1 MEFRRYEPEDETS
14 WLKFLS
20 KVQSHS
26 DAWEALYTQKP
37 KFHPECD
44 YILIKDDVIL
54 GVIAG
59 HKVPTQDQEQS
70 VYSIEVLASHPDL
83 LNKGIARTMIAELSR
98 LLPEK
103 SIMTFW
109 TRTAEA
115 KSWYE
120 HCGFNIIDQRTQL
133 YTSPQTKQLNN
144 LVKNTPEGE
153 EANLWCFACPC
164 PIN

>member
-1 MEFRRYEPEDETS
+1 MQTF
-14 WLKFLS
+14 
-20 KVQSHS
+20 S

-37 KFHPECD
+37 NFDEKCD
-44 YILIKDDVIL
+44 YILLKDETII

-59 HKVPTQDQEQS
+59 HKVPNQEADQS
-70 VYSIEVLASHPDL
+70 IYSIEVLASHPDL
-83 LNKGIARTMIAELSR
+83 LNNGIAKTMIAELSR

-109 TRTAEA
+109 TRTPEA

-120 HCGFNIIDQRTQL
+120 HCGFTVIDERTQL
-133 YTSPQTKQLNN
+133 YLSPEPKQLLN
-144 LVKNTPEGE
+144 LVKKTSAGE

-164 PIN
+164 PIA

>member
-1 MEFRRYEPEDETS
+1 LIFKKYEPGEKIA
-14 WLKFLS
+14 WLKFLAN
-20 KVQSHS
+20 VQTFS
-26 DAWEALYTQKP
+26 DAWEALYIEKP
-37 KFHPECD
+37 DFHSDCD
-44 YILIKDDVIL
+44 YILLKDDHII

-59 HKVPTQDQEQS
+59 HKIPTQQEEQS

-83 LNKGIARTMIAELSR
+83 LNNGIARTMIAELSK

-109 TRTAEA
+109 TRTPEA

-120 HCGFNIIDQRTQL
+120 HCGFNIIDERSQL
-133 YTSPQTKQLNN
+133 FTSPQHKQLLN
-144 LVKNTPEGE
+144 LVKKTPEGE